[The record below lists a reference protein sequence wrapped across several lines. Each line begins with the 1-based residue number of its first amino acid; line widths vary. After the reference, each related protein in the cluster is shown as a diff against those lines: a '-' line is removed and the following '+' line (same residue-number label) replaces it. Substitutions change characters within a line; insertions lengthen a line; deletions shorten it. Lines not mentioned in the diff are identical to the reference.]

1 MTAATIDTALP
12 PSLWAKT
19 APPALDLPTLSGE
32 VEADVVI
39 VGGGF
44 TGLSTAL
51 HLAEAGASAVVL
63 EAAEPGWGA
72 SGRNNGQVIPTLT
85 RADPDDLVALW
96 GPQKGEQFVRVLR
109 DSADLLFGIVAKH
122 GIDCEAVQNGWVQP
136 AHRKSRLAISA
147 KRAEQWGRRGAP
159 VELLDRDRCEA
170 ITGSPYWYGGWQNR
184 SGGRINPLA
193 LARGMARAAV
203 SAGAKVYK
211 GTPATGL
218 TQAGDRWRVTTP
230 RGSVVAKRV
239 VLATNAY
246 SDGLWPKLAQTIVP
260 IRSYQMATQPLSE
273 NLRRSILPDGHA
285 LSDTQGDLYFFRQDA
300 QGRLVTGGA
309 LVFDVDSERRLRARI
324 SERLQRV
331 FPQIGPVTF
340 DHVWWGYIGMT
351 PERLPRL
358 HELAPG
364 VVTWIGCQ
372 GRAVALGT
380 AMGKEL
386 AQYGLGRPAD
396 ELPIPLSPLRP
407 LPFHVAVRTLARGM
421 LLLYRWR
428 DIND

>member
-1 MTAATIDTALP
+1 MTATAALP

-19 APPALDLPTLSGE
+19 APQVPDLPTLAGE
-32 VEADVVI
+32 VEADVAI

-51 HLAEAGASAVVL
+51 HLAEAGAKAVVL

-96 GPQKGEQFVRVLR
+96 GKQKGERFVGMLR
-109 DSADLLFGIVAKH
+109 DSADLLFGLVRKH

-159 VELLDRDRCEA
+159 VELLDRDRCEE

-184 SGGRINPLA
+184 SGGRVNPLA

-203 SAGAKVYK
+203 EAGAVVYK
-211 GTPATGL
+211 GTPATAL
-218 TQAGDRWRVTTP
+218 SQAGERWRVTTP
-230 RGSVVAKRV
+230 RGGVVAKRV

-246 SDGLWPKLAQTIVP
+246 TDALWPKLAQTIVP
-260 IRSYQMATQPLSE
+260 VRSYQMATQPLSE
-273 NLRRSILPDGHA
+273 NVRRSVLPDGHA

-300 QGRLVTGGA
+300 EGRLVTGGA
-309 LVFDVDSERRLRARI
+309 LVFDVDSDRRLRDRV
-324 SERLQRV
+324 SERVRRV
-331 FPQIGPVTF
+331 FPQIADVTF
-340 DHVWWGYIGMT
+340 EHVWWGHIGMT

-364 VVTWIGCQ
+364 VVSWIGCN

-386 AQYGLGRPAD
+386 ADYGMGRPAAD
-396 ELPIPLSPLRP
+396 LPIPLSPLRP
-407 LPFHVAVRTLARGM
+407 LPLHGLVSVLARGM

-428 DIND
+428 DIHD

>member
-1 MTAATIDTALP
+1 MTSTVALP

-19 APPALDLPTLSGE
+19 APPAPVLPSLDGE
-32 VEADVVI
+32 VEADVAI

-51 HLAEAGASAVVL
+51 HLAEAGVKAVVL

-96 GPQKGEQFVRVLR
+96 GEAKGEQFVRVLK
-109 DSADLLFGIVAKH
+109 DAPDLLFGLVAKH
-122 GIDCEAVQNGWVQP
+122 GIECEAVQNGWVQP
-136 AHRKSRLAISA
+136 AHRPSRLAISR

-159 VELLDRDRCEA
+159 VDLLDREQCEA
-170 ITGSPYWYGGWQNR
+170 ITGSRTWFGGWQNC

-203 SAGAKVYK
+203 QTGAIVYAGS
-211 GTPATGL
+211 PATSL
-218 TQAGDRWRVTTP
+218 TQAGERWRVTTP
-230 RGSVVAKRV
+230 RGSVVAKKV

-246 SDGLWPKLAQTIVP
+246 SDALWPKLAQTIVP
-260 IRSYQMATQPLSE
+260 VRSYQMATKPLPE
-273 NLRRSILPDGHA
+273 EVRRSVLPQGHA

-309 LVFDVDSERRLRARI
+309 LVFDVDSERRLKARI
-324 SERLQRV
+324 GERLKRV
-331 FPQIGPVTF
+331 YPLIGDIGF
-340 DHVWWGYIGMT
+340 DYVWWGYIGMT

-364 VVTWIGCQ
+364 VVAWIGCN

-386 AQYGLGRPAD
+386 AEYGKGRPAA
-396 ELPIPLSPLRP
+396 ELPIPLSGLKP
-407 LPFHVAVRTLARGM
+407 LPFHGIARTLARGM
-421 LLLYRWR
+421 LLLYRWK
-428 DIND
+428 DIQD

>member
-1 MTAATIDTALP
+1 MNATTTDLP

-19 APPALDLPTLSGE
+19 APPAPDLPTLSGE

-96 GPQKGEQFVRVLR
+96 GQQKGEQFVRVLR
-109 DSADLLFGIVAKH
+109 DSADLLFGLVAKH

-136 AHRKSRLAISA
+136 AHRKSRLAMSA

-170 ITGSPYWYGGWQNR
+170 ITGSPHWYGGWQNR

-203 SAGAKVYK
+203 TAGATVYK

-218 TQAGDRWRVTTP
+218 TRAGDRWRVTTP
-230 RGSVVAKRV
+230 RGSVVATRV

-309 LVFDVDSERRLRARI
+309 LVFDVDSERRLKARI

-407 LPFHVAVRTLARGM
+407 LPFHAAVRTLARGM

>member
-1 MTAATIDTALP
+1 MTATVALP

-19 APPALDLPTLSGE
+19 APPAPELPTLSGE
-32 VEADVVI
+32 IEADVAI
-39 VGGGF
+39 VGCGF
-44 TGLSTAL
+44 SGLSTAL
-51 HLAEAGASAVVL
+51 HLAEAGARAVVL

-96 GPQKGEQFVRVLR
+96 GEQKGEQFVRVLR
-109 DSADLLFGIVAKH
+109 DSADLLFGLVAKH
-122 GIDCEAVQNGWVQP
+122 NIDCEAVQNGWVQP

-147 KRAEQWGRRGAP
+147 RRAEQWGRRGAP
-159 VELLDRDRCEA
+159 VELFDRDRAEE

-184 SGGRINPLA
+184 SGGRVNPLA

-203 SAGAKVYK
+203 EAGAQVFK
-211 GTPATGL
+211 GSPATAL
-218 TQAGDRWRVTTP
+218 TRAGDRWRVTTP

-246 SDGLWPKLAQTIVP
+246 SDALWPKLAQTIVP
-260 IRSYQMATQPLSE
+260 VRSYQMATQPLPE
-273 NLRRSILPDGHA
+273 NVRRSILPQGHA

-309 LVFDVDSERRLRARI
+309 LVFDVDSERRLSARI
-324 SERLQRV
+324 GERLQRV

-340 DHVWWGYIGMT
+340 DYVWWGYIGMT

-364 VVTWIGCQ
+364 VVSWIGCN

-386 AQYGLGRPAD
+386 AQYGLGRPASD
-396 ELPIPLSPLRP
+396 LPIPLSPLRP
-407 LPFHVAVRTLARGM
+407 LPFHGVARTLARGM

-428 DIND
+428 DIQD

>member
-1 MTAATIDTALP
+1 MNATTTALP

-19 APPALDLPTLSGE
+19 APPAPDLPTLSGE

-44 TGLSTAL
+44 SGLSTAL

-96 GPQKGEQFVRVLR
+96 GQQKGEQFVRVLR
-109 DSADLLFGIVAKH
+109 DSADLLFGLVAKH

-136 AHRKSRLAISA
+136 AHRKSRLAMSA

-159 VELLDRDRCEA
+159 VELLDRDRSEA

-203 SAGAKVYK
+203 ASGARVYK

-309 LVFDVDSERRLRARI
+309 LVFDVDSERRLKARI

-407 LPFHVAVRTLARGM
+407 LPFHAAVRTLARGM